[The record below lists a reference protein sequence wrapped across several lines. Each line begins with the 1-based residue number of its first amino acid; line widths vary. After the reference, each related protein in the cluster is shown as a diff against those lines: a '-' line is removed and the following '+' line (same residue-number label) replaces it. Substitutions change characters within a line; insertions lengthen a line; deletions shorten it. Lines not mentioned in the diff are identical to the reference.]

1 MAWRAWKSYTV
12 NVGEAT
18 TLMPLFGDVTQPSPI
33 SAGLFQRHQ
42 SEIARNLL
50 PTLKSL
56 CFPNDQH
63 KGQRGEWAD
72 TGMSHQSLRFRA
84 LFCLLLDGLTQFCD
98 SRVQS
103 IQQLQQIA
111 ASPAGP
117 LSQPKRL
124 HVPPSVLPPQPLLTA
139 QSI

>member
-1 MAWRAWKSYTV
+1 KAHHRT
-12 NVGEAT
+12 
-18 TLMPLFGDVTQPSPI
+18 PLFGDVTQPSPI

-42 SEIARNLL
+42 PEIARNLL

-84 LFCLLLDGLTQFCD
+84 LFCLLLDGLTQFRD

-117 LSQPKRL
+117 WSQPKRAAVR
-124 HVPPSVLPPQPLLTA
+124 VPATASSYSAVLRSVPGLA
-139 QSI
+139 VDS